1 MLSPSPD
8 SSKVPE
14 RKVRGEWDGD
24 CSWKP
29 EAGCSRATA
38 VFSSLRVLQRTW
50 TVIDACIF
58 LLFEHVRPGGLGS
71 QGSIC

>member
-1 MLSPSPD
+1 MGIVHGNLRLDALRAGSFF
-8 SSKVPE
+8 
-14 RKVRGEWDGD
+14 
-24 CSWKP
+24 KP
-29 EAGCSRATA
+29 EGTSED
-38 VFSSLRVLQRTW
+38 L